1 MKNWINNQREKWKS
15 WYITVVSYSTT
26 LHLSDSQY
34 RERCKKAEKM
44 YKNNMDILSELEY
57 ILKFYKEQ

>member
-15 WYITVVSYSTT
+15 WYITVVSYSETP
-26 LHLSDSQY
+26 HLSDSQY
-34 RERCKKAEKM
+34 RERCKKAEEM
-44 YKNNMDILSELEY
+44 YKNNMDILSEIEY